1 MSRRALACLSVC
13 ACVNALL
20 VACSLTV
27 DTSGLAGPGN
37 VVPDSGDASVVDA
50 TAEASVDG
58 SPVVDAGRDAARDP
72 SLVAEYSFE
81 EQPGATTSR
90 DSSGNDLHGLVQG
103 DATFVTDGV
112 RGRALKVGGTGFF
125 VVNALA
131 AGLFPRTGT
140 LSFWF
145 RFDFPPLTGPGRS
158 VFDNWDK
165 TRSHVFVRY
174 QDTGNPGEFQVALQ
188 PGAASGGYAAVAG
201 FSPQR
206 NKWTHVV
213 VTWDEAA
220 QEGAAFI
227 DGAILG
233 RGPYDQPFVPTGQ
246 LFRMGESLVGGIDEV
261 RLFRRAFTDAEALAL
276 D

>member
-1 MSRRALACLSVC
+1 MSRRALACVSVC
-13 ACVNALL
+13 ACVSALL

-27 DTSGLAGPGN
+27 DTSGLAGGGSGTS
-37 VVPDSGDASVVDA
+37 DGGDASSVADA
-50 TAEASVDG
+50 TAEVSSDGAS
-58 SPVVDAGRDAARDP
+58 DAGRDAARDP

-112 RGRALKVGGTGFF
+112 RGGALKVGGTGFF

-140 LSFWF
+140 LSLWF
-145 RFDFPPLTGPGRS
+145 RFDFPPVVGPGRS

-165 TRSHVFVRY
+165 TRAHVFVRY
-174 QDTGNPGEFQVALQ
+174 EDSGNPGEFQIGLQ
-188 PGAASGGYAAVAG
+188 PVTASGTYAGVIG
-201 FSPQR
+201 FVPQR
-206 NKWTHVV
+206 KKWTHVV

-220 QEGAAFI
+220 QEGAAFV
-227 DGAILG
+227 DGASLG
-233 RGPYDQPFVPTGQ
+233 RSTYDQPFVPTNQ

-261 RLFRRAFTDAEALAL
+261 RLFRRAFTDAEAIAL